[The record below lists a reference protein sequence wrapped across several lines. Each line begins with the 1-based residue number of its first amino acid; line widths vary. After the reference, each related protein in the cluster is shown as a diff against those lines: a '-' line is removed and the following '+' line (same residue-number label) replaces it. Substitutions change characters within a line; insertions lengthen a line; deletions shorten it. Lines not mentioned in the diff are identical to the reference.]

1 MDTPDVSGLK
11 IRRRP
16 YRSLREDPR
25 YNEIKRMID
34 DFPPD
39 KMEKL
44 KNYIKRW
51 LRSS

>member
-1 MDTPDVSGLK
+1 METSDVSGAK
-11 IRRRP
+11 DRRRP

-39 KMEKL
+39 KMDKL

-51 LRSS
+51 LHSS